1 MCLKMVM
8 LYFEKTTNVEGHMD
22 KVIIATDSSAYLPKE
37 YVDQYQIPVLPL
49 TVNWQGKSYYDGV
62 DIQAEE
68 FYQQLAQSKE
78 MATTSQVTVGQFL
91 EVFSKLMDEGKQ
103 VLYLGISTGISAT
116 VNSAIQARKELGD
129 PENLIVMDTKIV
141 SMALSLM
148 VLEVARAAE
157 QGASLKECYELAQD
171 AYGRIGVYFTVD
183 SLEYLHRGGRINSA
197 KRLLGSALNLKP
209 IMEIRDGKI
218 ELVESVISRKKSIN
232 RMVDLI
238 EKGINGRTPVRLAP
252 FHALAYDDMITMENI
267 AKERFHPIE
276 IVRSEVSPVIGSHV
290 GPGTVSMAYMVG

>member
-1 MCLKMVM
+1 MK
-8 LYFEKTTNVEGHMD
+8 
-22 KVIIATDSSAYLPKE
+22 KVVIATDSSAYLPKQ

-49 TVNWQGKSYYDGV
+49 TLHWEGKSYFDGV

-68 FYQQLAQSKE
+68 FYQQLAKSKN

-91 EVFSKLMDEGKQ
+91 EVFKKLLDEGKQ

-116 VNSAIQARKELGD
+116 VNSAIQAKAELGN
-129 PENLIVMDTKIV
+129 PEDLIVMDSKIV

-148 VLEVARAAE
+148 VLTVARAAD
-157 QGASLKECYELAQD
+157 QGASLKECYQLAQD
-171 AYGRIGVYFTVD
+171 SYSHIGVYFTVD
-183 SLEYLHRGGRINSA
+183 NLENLHRGGRINSA

-218 ELVESVISRKKSIN
+218 ELVESVISRKKALN

-238 EKGINGRTPVRLAP
+238 VRDVAGRTPVRLAP
-252 FHALAYDDMITMENI
+252 FHALAFDDMVTLENLG
-267 AKERFHPIE
+267 KEQLNPIE
-276 IVRSEVSPVIGSHV
+276 IIRSEVSPMIGSHV
-290 GPGTVSMAYMVG
+290 GPGTVSMAYMAG

>member
-1 MCLKMVM
+1 
-8 LYFEKTTNVEGHMD
+8 MD
-22 KVIIATDSSAYLPKE
+22 KVIIATDSSAYLPKK
-37 YVDQYQIPVLPL
+37 YVDQYHIPVLPL
-49 TVNWQGKSYYDGV
+49 TVNWEGKSYLDGV

-68 FYQQLAQSKE
+68 FYQQLAQSKN

-91 EVFSKLMDEGKQ
+91 EVFGKLMDAGKQ

-116 VNSAIQARKELGD
+116 TNSAFQARAELGD
-129 PENLIVMDTKIV
+129 PENLIVFDSRIV

-148 VLEVARAAE
+148 VVEVARAAE
-157 QGASLKECYELAQD
+157 KGASLKECYELAQD
-171 AYGRIGVYFTVD
+171 AIGRIGVYFTVD

-218 ELVESVISRKKSIN
+218 ELVESVISRKKALN

-238 EKGINGRTPVRLAP
+238 EKGVNGRTPVRLGP
-252 FHALAYDDMITMENI
+252 FHALAFDDMVAMENI
-267 AKERFHPIE
+267 AKERLNPIE
-276 IVRSEVSPVIGSHV
+276 IIRSEVSPVIGSHV

>member
-1 MCLKMVM
+1 
-8 LYFEKTTNVEGHMD
+8 MD

-49 TVNWQGKSYYDGV
+49 TVNWEGKSYYDGV

-68 FYQQLAQSKE
+68 FYQRLSQSKS
-78 MATTSQVTVGQFL
+78 MATTSQVSVGQFL
-91 EVFSKLMDEGKQ
+91 EVFSKLMEQGKQ
-103 VLYLGISTGISAT
+103 VLYLGISGGISAT
-116 VNSAIQARKELGD
+116 VNSAVQARTELGNPD
-129 PENLIVMDTKIV
+129 NLIVMDTQLV

-157 QGASLKECYELAQD
+157 NGASLKECHQLAQD

-183 SLEYLHRGGRINSA
+183 TLEYLHRGGRINSA

-218 ELVESVISRKKSIN
+218 ELVESVISRKKSLT

-238 EKGINGRTPVRLAP
+238 EKDINGRTPVRLGP
-252 FHALAYDDMITMENI
+252 FHALAFDDMVAMETL
-267 AKERFHPIE
+267 AKERLQPIE

>member
-1 MCLKMVM
+1 
-8 LYFEKTTNVEGHMD
+8 MD

-49 TVNWQGKSYYDGV
+49 TVNWEGKSYYDGV

-68 FYQQLAQSKE
+68 FYQRLSQSKS
-78 MATTSQVTVGQFL
+78 MATTSQVSVGQFL
-91 EVFSKLMDEGKQ
+91 EVFSKLMEQGKQ
-103 VLYLGISTGISAT
+103 VLYLGISGGISAT
-116 VNSAIQARKELGD
+116 VNSAVQARTELGNPD
-129 PENLIVMDTKIV
+129 NLIVMDTQLV

-148 VLEVARAAE
+148 ALEVARAAE
-157 QGASLKECYELAQD
+157 NGASLKECHQLAQD

-183 SLEYLHRGGRINSA
+183 TLEYLHRGGRINSA

-218 ELVESVISRKKSIN
+218 ELVESVISRKKSLT

-238 EKGINGRTPVRLAP
+238 EKDINGRAPVRLGP
-252 FHALAYDDMITMENI
+252 FHALAFDDMVAMESL
-267 AKERFHPIE
+267 AKERLQPIE
-276 IVRSEVSPVIGSHV
+276 IIRSEVSPVIGSHV

>member
-1 MCLKMVM
+1 
-8 LYFEKTTNVEGHMD
+8 MD

-37 YVDQYQIPVLPL
+37 YVEKYQIPVLPL
-49 TVNWQGKSYYDGV
+49 TVTWEGKSYFDGI

-68 FYQQLAQSKE
+68 FYQQLARSKS

-91 EVFSKLMDEGKQ
+91 EVFRKLLDEGKQ
-103 VLYLGISTGISAT
+103 VLYLGISSGISAT
-116 VNSAIQARKELGD
+116 ANSAIQARAELGNPD
-129 PENLIVMDTKIV
+129 NLIVMDTKIV

-157 QGASLKECYELAQD
+157 KGATLKECHELAQD
-171 AYGRIGVYFTVD
+171 AYGRIGVFFTVD
-183 SLEYLHRGGRINSA
+183 TLEYLHRGGRINSA

-218 ELVESVISRKKSIN
+218 ELVESVRSRKKALN
-232 RMVDLI
+232 RMVELI
-238 EKGINGRTPVRLAP
+238 EKGVDGRSPVRLAP
-252 FHALAYDDMITMENI
+252 FHALAFDDMVIMEEL
-267 AKERFHPIE
+267 AKERLNPIE
-276 IVRSEVSPVIGSHV
+276 IIRSEVSPVIGSHV